1 MRFLFILF
9 VLGFVYWPMPAR
21 AADATWSISIVGDMM
36 FDRHV
41 RTLLKTQSISS
52 LMAPIRSQLA
62 SDFLIGNLE
71 GPITPNRSIATDTKL
86 LFTFDLSVAKQ
97 LRQAGFSAV
106 SLANNHTLNFGQRGL
121 DQTRSALRQEGI
133 TYAGDPRN
141 RSGYGVVRTIKGV
154 RVAMLGYHGLVS
166 GLEQILSDVRT
177 AKTRADIIIVMPH
190 GGTEYQRTFSR
201 RQQQDYRKLID
212 AGADLVVGAHPH
224 VVQPLEVYKG
234 KLIAYSLGNFIFD
247 QYFSAE
253 TQQGLALMVKGEGK
267 NIRRVELI
275 PTQSQR
281 SVVSPASAYSRSLL
295 LKRLQLTSVLGPKN
309 TQHILRGY
317 ILL

>member
-1 MRFLFILF
+1 MRFLFILSVIYF
-9 VLGFVYWPMPAR
+9 AWWPTSAR
-21 AADATWSISIVGDMM
+21 AAETPWSIGVVGDMM

-41 RTLLKTQSISS
+41 RTLLKSQPISS
-52 LMAPIRSQLA
+52 LMAPVRSQLA

-71 GPITPNRSIATDTKL
+71 GPITPNRSIATNTKL
-86 LFTFDLSVAKQ
+86 LFTFDPSVATQ
-97 LRQAGFSAV
+97 LREAGFSAV

-121 DQTRSALRQEGI
+121 DQTRQALRQEGI
-133 TYAGDPRN
+133 SFVGDPRN

-154 RVAMLGYHGLVS
+154 RVAFLGYHGFAQ
-166 GLEQILSDVRT
+166 GLENILSDIRT
-177 AKTRADIIIVMPH
+177 AQSRADVVIVLPH
-190 GGTEYQRTFSR
+190 GGTEYQSTFSR

-247 QYFSAE
+247 QYFSPE
-253 TQQGLALMVKGEGK
+253 TQRGLALMIRGEGSRV
-267 NIRRVELI
+267 RRVELI
-275 PTQSQR
+275 TLQSQR
-281 SVVSPASAYSRSLL
+281 GVVSPASTYSRSLL
-295 LKRLQLTSVLGPKN
+295 LKRLQQTSILGPKN
-309 TQHILRGY
+309 TQHILQGY

>member
-1 MRFLFILF
+1 MRFLAIL
-9 VLGFVYWPMPAR
+9 LALCIISCPLPAR
-21 AADATWSISIVGDMM
+21 AADATWSMSIVGDMM

-41 RTLLKTQSISS
+41 RTLLKTQTISS
-52 LMAPIRSQLA
+52 LITPIRSQLA

-71 GPITPNRSIATDTKL
+71 GPITSNHSIATNEKL
-86 LFTFDLSVAKQ
+86 LFTFDLSVARQ

-121 DQTRSALRQEGI
+121 DQTRQALRQEGV
-133 TYAGDPRN
+133 TYIGDPRN
-141 RSGYGVVRTIKGV
+141 RSGFGVVRTIKGV
-154 RVAMLGYHGLVS
+154 RIALLGFHGLVG

-177 AKTRADIIIVMPH
+177 AKTRADLVIVLPH
-190 GGTEYQRTFSR
+190 GGTEYQLTFSR

-275 PTQSQR
+275 TTQSRR

-295 LKRLQLTSVLGPKN
+295 LKRLQQTSLLGPKN
-309 TQHILRGY
+309 TQNVLRGY